1 MRKYILILI
10 YSLCIYNL
18 CAEEIPNFNKKPVL
32 LVLASNKQETDIQ
45 NKFSKIAIN
54 AASNLKRFQVI
65 DRSNVNKIIEEQRF
79 QHAGLTD
86 TSLVQLG
93 KMLSA
98 KEALIVDVI
107 NFGQKGVP
115 VVSDSDSDEK
125 DSSSDDKFGMWLLKE
140 VIKSELNKDNQDNEQ
155 YPNNIQTSFRGEI
168 RKLNLETGEIL
179 SSIQINAEHTGGV
192 KSKSLNKTLDLIYSQ
207 VINKLKQMYLIE
219 TEVLELINNRKLRIF
234 FGENRGIVPGSIYS
248 IYTPDSL
255 RKVRRSGQIE
265 QIEITIPGKEI
276 ALIAISESSEDIS
289 NAKIL
294 RKWGRVKKG
303 YKVQELPSRPFVVGA
318 SLAQGLN
325 DESVSLN
332 VSISPIRLNK
342 FNFDFNIGIGT
353 VYTKREIV
361 EGFEHQNNFLF
372 ELGVGLGYN
381 FIDFN
386 LLKLQPHLYI
396 PFGFVSRSDDNS
408 QPVSSIAINPRVGLI
423 ASIMIKRN
431 LDLMIG
437 IENFIFDKPFQKWSI
452 YAENESEDSNDD
464 NLDIEWENNY
474 IPQIDMQGL
483 HFKIGL
489 NFFSF

>member
-1 MRKYILILI
+1 
-10 YSLCIYNL
+10 L

-207 VINKLKQMYLIE
+207 
-219 TEVLELINNRKLRIF
+219 
-234 FGENRGIVPGSIYS
+234 
-248 IYTPDSL
+248 
-255 RKVRRSGQIE
+255 
-265 QIEITIPGKEI
+265 
-276 ALIAISESSEDIS
+276 
-289 NAKIL
+289 
-294 RKWGRVKKG
+294 
-303 YKVQELPSRPFVVGA
+303 
-318 SLAQGLN
+318 
-325 DESVSLN
+325 
-332 VSISPIRLNK
+332 
-342 FNFDFNIGIGT
+342 
-353 VYTKREIV
+353 
-361 EGFEHQNNFLF
+361 
-372 ELGVGLGYN
+372 
-381 FIDFN
+381 
-386 LLKLQPHLYI
+386 
-396 PFGFVSRSDDNS
+396 
-408 QPVSSIAINPRVGLI
+408 
-423 ASIMIKRN
+423 
-431 LDLMIG
+431 
-437 IENFIFDKPFQKWSI
+437 
-452 YAENESEDSNDD
+452 
-464 NLDIEWENNY
+464 
-474 IPQIDMQGL
+474 
-483 HFKIGL
+483 
-489 NFFSF
+489 